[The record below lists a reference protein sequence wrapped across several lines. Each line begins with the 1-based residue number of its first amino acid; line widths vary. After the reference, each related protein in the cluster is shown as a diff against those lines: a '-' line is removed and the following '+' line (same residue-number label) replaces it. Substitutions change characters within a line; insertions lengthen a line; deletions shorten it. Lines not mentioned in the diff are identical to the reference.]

1 MQVSLLN
8 NNMKHI
14 LSNIIAVVSTAMI
27 FSSCGTPKNL
37 YRWEKDE
44 IRPLADAAICYGG
57 HSARNPYLW
66 TEERFE
72 KTVLYKD
79 ENGQEHWLFDN
90 MIMME
95 LWDDDYAVT
104 FSIANDGRYSSRK
117 EHWLRQLDYWFDK
130 ENGFAALDR
139 CIDAAA
145 KRIGNP
151 PSKRGIIFSLPDPV
165 YFEHYTNAMKGE
177 NRNTVYW
184 GEIGAV
190 AMDFSKSQDRIQAY
204 LWLVDAVRTKFAQ
217 AGYRHIELI
226 GFYVLS
232 EELSVPGSF
241 RYEYKEHDVTIKAV
255 ADYCHSVNEGFY
267 WVPYAMAPGI
277 ENSKDFGFDLVVMQ
291 PNYYWTDAKWT
302 WDQIEKKI
310 RDFGLGMELE
320 FEGTHGEPLTSSILS
335 NLKDGRPN
343 PYSERNK
350 ARFQEYLDN
359 ARSRGLYGQVPFVL
373 YAGTNGLYELAV
385 SQDEKDKEIYHKL
398 CKFVVGNPL
407 KNQPLSF

>member
-1 MQVSLLN
+1 M
-8 NNMKHI
+8 
-14 LSNIIAVVSTAMI
+14 AC
-27 FSSCGTPKNL
+27 SCETSRRL
-37 YRWEKDE
+37 YKWEKDE
-44 IRPLADAAICYGG
+44 IRLIADAAICYGG
-57 HSARNPYLW
+57 HTARNPYLW

-72 KTVLYKD
+72 KTVAYVD

-104 FSIANDGRYSSRK
+104 YSIANDGRYSSRK
-117 EHWLRQLDYWFDK
+117 EHWQRQVDYWFDDH
-130 ENGFAALDR
+130 NGFAALDQ
-139 CIDAAA
+139 CIADAAR
-145 KRIGNP
+145 RIGNP

-165 YFEHYTNAMKGE
+165 YFEHYTKAMKGE

-184 GEIGAV
+184 GDIDGV
-190 AMDFSKSQDRIQAY
+190 QMDFAKAEDRVKAY
-204 LWLVDAVRTKFAQ
+204 KWLVDAVRERFAE
-217 AGYRHIELI
+217 AKYKHIELI

-241 RYEYKEHDVTIKAV
+241 RYEYKQHDVTIKAV
-255 ADYCHSVNEGFY
+255 ADYCHCLNEGFY

-310 RDFGLGMELE
+310 RDYGLGMELE

-335 NLKDGRPN
+335 YLKDGQPN
-343 PYSERNK
+343 PYSQRNK

-359 ARSRGLYGQVPFVL
+359 AASRALYGSVPFVL
-373 YAGTNGLYELAV
+373 YSGTNGLYELAV
-385 SQDEKDKEIYHKL
+385 SQDEKDREIYHKL
-398 CKFVVGNPL
+398 GKFIINSPL
-407 KNQPLSF
+407 KK

>member
-1 MQVSLLN
+1 MKSL
-8 NNMKHI
+8 I
-14 LSNIIAVVSTAMI
+14 TNIIAVVSAAMI
-27 FSSCGTPKNL
+27 FTSCAQQNKL
-37 YRWEKDE
+37 YRWEKDA
-44 IRPLADAAICYGG
+44 IASIADAAICYGG

-66 TEERFE
+66 TPERFE
-72 KTVLYKD
+72 KTVIYKD
-79 ENGQEHWLFDN
+79 EKGQEHWLFDN

-104 FSIANDGRYSSRK
+104 YSIANDGRYSSRK
-117 EHWLRQLDYWFDK
+117 EHWQRQVDYWFDDH
-130 ENGFAALDR
+130 NGFAALDQ
-139 CIDAAA
+139 CIADAAR
-145 KRIGNP
+145 RIGNP

-165 YFEHYTNAMKGE
+165 YFEHYTKAMKGE

-184 GEIGAV
+184 GDIDGV
-190 AMDFSKSQDRIQAY
+190 QMDFAKAEDRVKAY
-204 LWLVDAVRTKFAQ
+204 KWLVDAVRERFAE
-217 AGYRHIELI
+217 AKYKHIELI

-241 RYEYKEHDVTIKAV
+241 RYEYKQHDVTIKAV
-255 ADYCHSVNEGFY
+255 ADYCHCLNEGFY

-310 RDFGLGMELE
+310 RDYGLGMELE

-335 NLKDGRPN
+335 YLKDGQPN
-343 PYSERNK
+343 PYSQRNK

-359 ARSRGLYGQVPFVL
+359 AASRALYGSVPFVL
-373 YAGTNGLYELAV
+373 YSGTNGLYELAV
-385 SQDEKDKEIYHKL
+385 SQDEKDREIYHKL
-398 CKFVVGNPL
+398 GKFIINSPL
-407 KNQPLSF
+407 KK

>member
-1 MQVSLLN
+1 MRT
-8 NNMKHI
+8 I
-14 LSNIIAVVSTAMI
+14 T
-27 FSSCGTPKNL
+27 
-37 YRWEKDE
+37 
-44 IRPLADAAICYGG
+44 DAAICYGG

-66 TEERFE
+66 TPERFE
-72 KTVLYKD
+72 KTVLYTD
-79 ENGQEHWLFDN
+79 ENGQEHWFFDN

-104 FSIANDGRYSSRK
+104 YSIANDGRYSSRK
-117 EHWLRQLDYWFDK
+117 EHWQRQIDYWFDQQ
-130 ENGFAALDR
+130 NGFAALEK
-139 CIDAAA
+139 CIADAAA
-145 KRIGNP
+145 RIGNP
-151 PSKRGIIFSLPDPV
+151 PTKRGIIFSLPDPV

-184 GEIGAV
+184 GEIDGV
-190 AMDFSKSQDRIQAY
+190 PMDFSKAEDRIKAY
-204 LWLVDAVRTKFAQ
+204 LWLVDAVRARFAE
-217 AGYRHIELI
+217 AGYKYVELV

-232 EELSVPGSF
+232 EELSAPGSF
-241 RYEYKEHDVTIKAV
+241 RYEYKQHDVTIKAV

-277 ENSKDFGFDLVVMQ
+277 ESSKDFGFDLVVMQ

-310 RDFGLGMELE
+310 RDYGLGMELE

-335 NLKDGRPN
+335 YLKNGKPN

-359 ARSRGLYGQVPFVL
+359 AYSRGLHGSVPFVL
-373 YAGTNGLYELAV
+373 YSGTNGLYELAV
-385 SQDEKDKEIYHKL
+385 SEDEKDSQIYHQL
-398 CKFVVGNPL
+398 GKFIINSPL
-407 KNQPLSF
+407 RK

>member
-1 MQVSLLN
+1 
-8 NNMKHI
+8 MKSFI
-14 LSNIIAVVSTAMI
+14 TNIIAVVSTAMI
-27 FSSCGTPKNL
+27 FTSCAQQNKL
-37 YRWEKDE
+37 YRWEKDA
-44 IRPLADAAICYGG
+44 IAPISDAAICYGG

-66 TEERFE
+66 TPERFE
-72 KTVLYKD
+72 KTVIYKD

-104 FSIANDGRYSSRK
+104 YSIANDGRYSSRK
-117 EHWLRQLDYWFDK
+117 EHWQRQVDYWFDDH
-130 ENGFAALDR
+130 NGFAALDQ
-139 CIDAAA
+139 CIADAAR
-145 KRIGNP
+145 RIGNP

-165 YFEHYTNAMKGE
+165 YFEHYTKAMKGE

-184 GEIGAV
+184 GDIDGV
-190 AMDFSKSQDRIQAY
+190 QMDFAKAEDRVKAY
-204 LWLVDAVRTKFAQ
+204 KWLVDAVRERFAE
-217 AGYRHIELI
+217 AKYKHIELI

-241 RYEYKEHDVTIKAV
+241 RYEYKQHDVTIKAV
-255 ADYCHSVNEGFY
+255 ADYCHCLNEGFY

-310 RDFGLGMELE
+310 RDYGLGMELE

-335 NLKDGRPN
+335 YLKDGQPN
-343 PYSERNK
+343 PYSQRNK

-359 ARSRGLYGQVPFVL
+359 AASRALYGSVPFVL
-373 YAGTNGLYELAV
+373 YSGTNGLYELAV
-385 SQDEKDKEIYHKL
+385 SQDEKDREIYHKL
-398 CKFVVGNPL
+398 GKFIINSPL
-407 KNQPLSF
+407 KK